1 VCPGISDNW
10 GENLIALVCAGVMTL
25 LQEELCNQLERAL
38 LTQQK
43 FRTPLTKL
51 TTGKNLLL
59 S

>member
-43 FRTPLTKL
+43 FRTPLKL
-51 TTGKNLLL
+51 TTVKNLLL